1 MKALRSR
8 LSYANIVATLALVFA
23 MGGGA
28 LAARHYVIN
37 STRQINPKVLKK
49 LRGAE
54 GRVGPT
60 GPRGEPGADGA
71 NGATN
76 VVVRSAD
83 KKTTAGGDGFA
94 RAECKPGERATGGGE
109 TLIAGS
115 VAKLWYTDPGGR
127 PIFEAGEEG
136 PPPKPEG
143 RTPVGWWSGWAN
155 ESGGEVTIRVYVV
168 CAKP

>member
-1 MKALRSR
+1 MEGLRR
-8 LSYANIVATLALVFA
+8 HLSYANIVATLALIFA
-23 MGGGA
+23 MGRGA
-28 LAARHYVIN
+28 FAARHYVIN

-54 GRVGPT
+54 GSVGPT
-60 GPRGEPGADGA
+60 GPRGEPGADGT

-83 KKTTAGGDGFA
+83 KKTPAGGDGFA
-94 RAECKPGERATGGGE
+94 RAECKPGERAKGGGE

-115 VAKLWYTDPGGR
+115 TAELWYFDPGGR

-143 RTPVGWWSGWAN
+143 RTPVGWLSGWAN
-155 ESGGEVTIRVYVV
+155 DSGAEVTIRVYVV